1 VEAAGAGEKRE
12 EVNEDE
18 QIQAAR
24 ERVRYLKLLA
34 EMAETAAKSE
44 ERAIKIAEDARLANS
59 ACTYWSDEARKHQT
73 RIRELEDRVRALES
87 PLAELARGCNDSN
100 NNNNQ

>member
-1 VEAAGAGEKRE
+1 MTDE
-12 EVNEDE
+12 EV
-18 QIQAAR
+18 QGAR

-44 ERAIKIAEDARLANS
+44 ERAIKSVEDARAANS
-59 ACTYWSDEARKHQT
+59 ACQYWSGEARKHQT

-87 PLAELARGCNDSN
+87 PLAELARGLNNNDSN
-100 NNNNQ
+100 NQ